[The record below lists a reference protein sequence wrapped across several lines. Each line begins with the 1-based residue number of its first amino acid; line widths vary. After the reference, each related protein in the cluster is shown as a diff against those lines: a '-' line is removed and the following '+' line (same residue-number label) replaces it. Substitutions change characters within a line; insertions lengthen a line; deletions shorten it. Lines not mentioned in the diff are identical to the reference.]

1 MLLLPFECLCA
12 RHAVSFSECSFILC
26 LKHLKMFFSDYVRKA
41 ENPCLLSFICL
52 AEEGYSV
59 ASVGVLKFLCRY
71 KETGSISRKPGMGC
85 VTKITTASKQ
95 FSLVH

>member
-1 MLLLPFECLCA
+1 MKIA
-12 RHAVSFSECSFILC
+12 R
-26 LKHLKMFFSDYVRKA
+26 
-41 ENPCLLSFICL
+41 CL
-52 AEEGYSV
+52 AEEPYSV
-59 ASVGVLKFLCRY
+59 TNVGVAKLLCRY